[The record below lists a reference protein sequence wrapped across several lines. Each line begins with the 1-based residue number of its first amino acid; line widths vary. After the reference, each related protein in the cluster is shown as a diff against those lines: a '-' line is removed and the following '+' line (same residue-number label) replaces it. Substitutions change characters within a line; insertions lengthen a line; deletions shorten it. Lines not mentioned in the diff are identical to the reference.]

1 MDKILTRFPLF
12 ELSYE
17 NINHRKVP
25 KYNNSMYIAIPMG
38 KKYFVWFTYLEDK
51 NVCLLL
57 EIQRYKNE
65 FNIKH
70 VYPISCAFNSNLALG
85 TVLYGTIIIQDGIK
99 IFMAD
104 NIYYYKGKNVSQY
117 VFSKKLTMLSLFF
130 KQDITQY
137 IYHRS
142 QVLFMMPYFRES
154 LSDYKNEIHTV
165 PYRIYT
171 TQIRSIIKYMTFTN
185 YSDKSIYGS
194 KDKIL
199 LVKPC
204 LQNDLYDLYSSGSG
218 YVGIACVNSY
228 KTSVLLNSLFRCIKE
243 NNNLDELEL
252 SDSED
257 EFENIKEDKYVDLTK
272 EVVMKCRYHS
282 KFKTWEPISVVDRS
296 TPLSCLTEL

>member
-1 MDKILTRFPLF
+1 MDKVLKRFPLF

-25 KYNNSMYIAIPMG
+25 KHSNSIYIAISYG
-38 KKYFVWFTYLEDK
+38 KKYFIWFTYIEDK

-57 EIQRYKNE
+57 EIERYKGD

-70 VYPISCAFNSNLALG
+70 VYPISCAFNSSLSLG
-85 TVLYGTIIIQDGIK
+85 TILYGTIIIQEGIK

-130 KQDITQY
+130 KQDITPY

-142 QVLFMMPYFRES
+142 QVLFMLPYFRES
-154 LSDYKNEIHTV
+154 LNDYIKDIHSV

-171 TQIRSIIKYMTFTN
+171 TQIRSISKYMAFTN
-185 YSDKSIYGS
+185 YSDKSIYVS

-204 LQNDLYDLYSSGSG
+204 LQTDIYELYSSGME

-228 KTSVLLNSLFRCIKE
+228 KTSVLLNSLFRSIKE

-252 SDSED
+252 SDTEE
-257 EFENIKEDKYVDLTK
+257 EFENIKEDKYVDLKK
-272 EVVMKCRYHS
+272 EVVMRCRYNTL
-282 KFKTWEPISVVDRS
+282 FKTWEPINVVDKS
-296 TPLSCLTEL
+296 TSLSCLT